1 MGSGSAL
8 RSRCG
13 CSIII
18 LYIYIDF
25 SKAFDSVVHSKLIYK
40 LSNFGINGK
49 LLDWLNAFL
58 TNRLQCVVVEH
69 CCSEWSAVTSG
80 IPQGTVLGPLLFILF
95 VDDVS
100 QICLD
105 STVTHKLFADDL
117 KLYTS
122 IRSNCDSTAL
132 QLALDRLQHWCN
144 EWQLT
149 INTEKCH
156 LLHIG
161 ASNQKTQYFLNG
173 RQVNASNVVADL
185 GVDIDHV
192 LRYDCHINKIIG
204 KAYARVGI
212 LFKGFATRNIN
223 ILKQAFITYVR
234 PVLEY
239 ASSVWSPHLI
249 KHINAIERVQKRFTK
264 RIPELSKLSYAERL
278 ACISLEP
285 LELRRL
291 KIDLLL
297 YYKCFNGLVDLP
309 SNHYFSISE
318 RSSQTRSGGYRL
330 NMQLCHTNR
339 FENSFFNRC
348 LACWNALPDNIINAN
363 SVNSFKLLLNN
374 YDLSAYMHCGYF

>member
-1 MGSGSAL
+1 MAQCIFIKSF
-8 RSRCG
+8 
-13 CSIII
+13 I
-18 LYIYIDF
+18 
-25 SKAFDSVVHSKLIYK
+25 
-40 LSNFGINGK
+40 
-49 LLDWLNAFL
+49 
-58 TNRLQCVVVEH
+58 QCVVVEH
-69 CCSEWSAVTSG
+69 CCSEWSAVSSG

-105 STVTHKLFADDL
+105 MPRVPKLFADDL

-192 LRYDCHINKIIG
+192 LRYDSHINKIIG
-204 KAYARVGI
+204 KAYSRVGV

-223 ILKQAFITYVR
+223 IFKAGF
-234 PVLEY
+234 
-239 ASSVWSPHLI
+239 H
-249 KHINAIERVQKRFTK
+249 N
-264 RIPELSKLSYAERL
+264 
-278 ACISLEP
+278 
-285 LELRRL
+285 
-291 KIDLLL
+291 
-297 YYKCFNGLVDLP
+297 
-309 SNHYFSISE
+309 
-318 RSSQTRSGGYRL
+318 
-330 NMQLCHTNR
+330 LC
-339 FENSFFNRC
+339 
-348 LACWNALPDNIINAN
+348 
-363 SVNSFKLLLNN
+363 
-374 YDLSAYMHCGYF
+374 